1 MFLEFADI
9 RTKQRISRAKTNILV
24 LPHYTDQD
32 FTEIF
37 LRQDD
42 CDTQSHLILFTDPVN
57 SSGPQLNR

>member
-9 RTKQRISRAKTNILV
+9 RTKQSISQAKTNVFV
-24 LPHYTDQD
+24 LLHYTDQN

-42 CDTQSHLILFTDPVN
+42 CDTQSHLIIFTDPVN